1 MVSVASV
8 AEVSVAAVLEAPG
21 KSIQQKAMRKNL
33 IPILS
38 ACILALAA
46 CNNHDSNITKVGF
59 LDFIQDPT
67 IDLAKQG
74 FYQAMADNGYSEE
87 NKNIEYI
94 YSNAQ
99 GDIPTLNQ
107 ACDRILSE
115 DVDLI
120 ATNVTLSTITA
131 CKRTTK
137 TPIFMMV
144 SPRPDLAGLADRSN
158 KYPENLSGVFETLDY
173 LDSAAIIIK
182 QLYPNAKKVGTVFN
196 QAEPQSQ
203 AAYNVLF
210 KKCQELGMEMISLPV
225 NNSAETQLVTEALL
239 LKEIDV
245 FFALPDNVIFASFE
259 TIEKSCR
266 NKGVPIITSEAGL
279 VGRGALASYG
289 ADFYQWGYQSGEM
302 AAQYLKAG
310 KKGLP
315 APVIVKTRQ
324 KLFNQQTA
332 AAFGIQPDST
342 FLPFKP

>member
-1 MVSVASV
+1 M
-8 AEVSVAAVLEAPG
+8 
-21 KSIQQKAMRKNL
+21 KKNL
-33 IPILS
+33 LPILTI
-38 ACILALAA
+38 CILAMAS
-46 CNNHDSNITKVGF
+46 CNNTESNITKVGF

-74 FYQAMADNGYSEE
+74 FYQAMSDNGYSEE
-87 NKNIEYI
+87 KKTVEYI

-115 DVDLI
+115 DVDLM

-131 CKRTTK
+131 SKRTSK

-210 KKCQELGMEMISLPV
+210 KKCQELGMDMISLPV

-310 KKGLP
+310 KKNLP
-315 APVIVKTRQ
+315 IPVIVKTRQ
-324 KLFNQQTA
+324 KLFNPQTA
-332 AAFGIQPDST
+332 AAFGIKPDST